1 MDTSGKR
8 LRLLYSDV
16 HGLDRG
22 KYLFGEPA
30 ANGVAAFCF
39 GVYPLTHDK
48 EILPV
53 PGTQFDVGLPDV
65 EARLDRDTLR
75 PGWEDDT
82 VVGIADVE
90 HRGAPVAID
99 PRHVLRRAC
108 RPWQDMGLEPQIA
121 FELEFYL
128 LEPDDRGSWRAV
140 DLPSHRVTGNPAAIA
155 VRTMSSTHP
164 VGSIALPVPYTRCEG
179 RLTARQLPRSSGSRR

>member
-1 MDTSGKR
+1 MDTTGKR
-8 LRLLYSDV
+8 LRLLYPDV

-30 ANGVAAFCF
+30 AAGTAAFCF

-65 EARLDRDTLR
+65 EARLDRDSLR
-75 PGWEDDT
+75 RGWEDDT
-82 VVGIADVE
+82 VVGIADIE

-99 PRHVLRRAC
+99 PRHVLRQAC
-108 RPWQDMGLEPQIA
+108 GRWQRLELEPQIA

-128 LEPDDRGSWRAV
+128 LERGDHGGWR
-140 DLPSHRVTGNPAAIA
+140 PT
-155 VRTMSSTHP
+155 
-164 VGSIALPVPYTRCEG
+164 
-179 RLTARQLPRSSGSRR
+179 